1 MVAVL
6 PDGKQIVSVAK
17 VTGDSVYRLFLV
29 PLDGSAPRL
38 IGEIPRGTSLTAV
51 TGGLLAPSP
60 NRKLLAYTSDRRR
73 FLQVCAGSLALAVAA
88 CRPGKDRT
96 SLDNTKVTVLY
107 QGDEGLLG
115 PDYDSPPKFLVFLPL
130 VAQNP
135 QGENEGRLAQS
146 WEHSPDYRTW
156 TFHLRRDVRWHDGV
170 PVTAHDVKFSL
181 ELMASQPGSGY
192 VTYGMQSVTVL
203 DEFTLTITFKK
214 PLADW
219 TWDVYYPKHLL
230 SNLDPKK
237 FQSWEF
243 WTHPVG
249 NGPYRYLRHVP
260 KTMMELE
267 ANPDY
272 YRGKPKI
279 ARVVLKFS
287 GSNPLAELLSGNVD
301 VLTDVNRADI
311 PKLASNPS
319 FRVYHGMS
327 GWLDAIY
334 WNHKHPLFSHARVR
348 RALTLAINR
357 RELAQVLNLPEDVP
371 IFDVIFTARQ
381 FRRRALPDPLPYDP
395 ERAKRLLDEAG
406 WRDQDG
412 DGIRERAG
420 VNAKFTAIVEA
431 GNVLEQAAIYVQ
443 AQFRRVGI
451 RMDLQSLESPMVKG
465 KLEDWGRGGEFD
477 AAFSRFYNGTGY
489 VWYFGKQSPINYHND
504 KLFRLLQ
511 AAADNLEPDAQD
523 RIYSEVMEILRDEV
537 PLTFLF
543 PQVETFVAHRRL
555 RGLSS
560 LFRPDPLWFM
570 EYLWLEEER

>member
-1 MVAVL
+1 MM
-6 PDGKQIVSVAK
+6 
-17 VTGDSVYRLFLV
+17 F
-29 PLDGSAPRL
+29 GS
-38 IGEIPRGTSLTAV
+38 I
-51 TGGLLAPSP
+51 
-60 NRKLLAYTSDRRR
+60 DRRK
-73 FLQVCAGSLALAVAA
+73 FMQLCAGSLALAVAA
-88 CRPGKDRT
+88 CRRSKDRT

-107 QGDEGLLG
+107 KGDERLLG
-115 PDYDSPPKFLVFLPL
+115 PDYDSPPKFLMFLPL

-146 WEHSPDYRTW
+146 WEHSEDYRKW

-170 PVTAHDVKFSL
+170 PVTAHDVKFTMDL
-181 ELMASQPGSGY
+181 YMHPAVLWYRLAHA
-192 VTYGMQSVTVL
+192 VTVL
-203 DEFTLTITFKK
+203 DEFTLTITSKR
-214 PLADW
+214 PVANW
-219 TWDVYYPKHLL
+219 NWDVYYPKHLL
-230 SNLDPKK
+230 SKLDPKK
-237 FQSWEF
+237 FYSWEF

-249 NGPYRYLRHVP
+249 NGPYRYVRHVP

-279 ARVVLKFS
+279 EHVVLKFG

-311 PKLASNPS
+311 PKLAANPS
-319 FRVYHGMS
+319 FRVYYWMDY

-334 WNHKHPLFSHARVR
+334 WNHKHPLFSDARVR

-381 FRRRALPDPLPYDP
+381 FQRRALPDPLPYDP

-406 WRDQDG
+406 WRDQDE

-420 VNAKFTAIVEA
+420 VNAKFTAIVA
-431 GNVLEQAAIYVQ
+431 ASSVLERAAIYVQ
-443 AQFRRVGI
+443 AQLRRVGI
-451 RMDLQSLESPMVKG
+451 RMNVQSLEDAMVLD

-477 AAFSRFYNGTGY
+477 AAFSRFYNGKY
-489 VWYFGKQSPINYHND
+489 YHVWFFGEQSRINYHND
-504 KLFRLLQ
+504 KLLRLLQ
-511 AAADNLEPDAQD
+511 AAVNNMEPDAQD
-523 RIYSEVMEILRDEV
+523 RIYSEATEILRDEV

-560 LFRPDPLWFM
+560 LFRADPLFNM
-570 EYLWLEEER
+570 EYLWLEDER